1 MQGQEAAST
10 TTAVPLT
17 FDCQKKK
24 KNYQSEGDAIG
35 VGIVCF
41 SAVINVR
48 CAAHLNLFSVIS
60 CDHYSTIE
68 GDESTMLHNVLWQLI
83 FISN

>member
-1 MQGQEAAST
+1 MKRVQGQEAAST

-24 KNYQSEGDAIG
+24 YQSEGASEGDAIG

-68 GDESTMLHNVLWQLI
+68 GDESTMCCGN
-83 FISN
+83 